1 MHDLVVVGAGPY
13 GLSIAA
19 HAAAAGL
26 DLRILGRPMASW
38 RDHMPGGMFLK
49 SEPWASN
56 LSDAAREHTLAAYC
70 AERDERAEHGHPL
83 PIETFTDYGMWFARR
98 LPVPVEEQN
107 VVSVTPHGDGFR
119 VETDT
124 GEVMLCRTL
133 ALAIG
138 VMPFVHL
145 PQALR
150 DLPPELASHSSG
162 HHDLAA
168 FKGREVTVVGA
179 GQAALETAALLLEHG
194 ALPTVVARA
203 GAINWNTVPQP
214 LRRNPLARLR
224 APHSGLGTGWS
235 SWAYSRVPWAVR
247 RLPETTRVKIA
258 TTALGPAGAW
268 WLRERVEGAV
278 PVRMGHRIRRAVR
291 IEDGVRLELATPGEG
306 RSLIETEHVIAAT
319 GFVPDLRRL
328 DLLDPA
334 LRDGLTA
341 VLGTRA
347 PQLDAGFESSR
358 PGLFFAGLL
367 AAPTFGPSMRFVYG
381 ASFTA
386 GRLVKAV
393 RQRLARL
400 ASVPGGA
407 TAGVS
412 VPGVPRPAA
421 QQGEAGKSGKAGEAA
436 ADEPDGTVEV
446 AGQEQARSSAG

>member
-56 LSDAAREHTLAAYC
+56 LSDAARAHTLAAYC

-278 PVRMGHRIRRAVR
+278 PVRLGHRIRRAVR